1 MSIGNYNNNG
11 DLVIIC
17 PTRQI
22 RFKTPNGVSLFEDA
36 VEIKGGLKY
45 LDDTEQIT
53 AFTTDHISKLEVI
66 NLFGAETQI
75 VTGDTILKLDPGT
88 AHMSLYSDHIYF
100 GNASG
105 TNLHING
112 QIQNNA
118 FTNSYIVDIT
128 TAKDKLEPITVNEF
142 DFTFNK
148 NVIIESPNTLTI
160 NDEIQNYA
168 FTDDLR
174 DKVNFNHSTYSE
186 IQNNE
191 TDMTINKQLI
201 INSNFETLTLQG
213 DKIIFND
220 SSQQDT
226 AFTGSHASKLGLI
239 IESFNGRYQLM
250 STGSGFEKI
259 EINAESMFLKRGGVL
274 YGEIGALTPTN
285 ELHIN
290 SYNNK
295 DIILNPGTADIQ
307 LLNDVHIGN
316 ELYIG
321 GEIQTKAFTDADHL
335 HLTSL
340 ILPNS
345 KIHIEFDVQWDVLN
359 LPDGLTL
366 EPRIRYTNSGY
377 YDITGHDD
385 LLLYTQYYSA
395 VQRTW
400 IGGPKKLRIKYTMN
414 FRSRKGRVDYFKS
427 QLVQYD
433 NNINVFKKVSL
444 FNGRDNYGEFDLLEW
459 IFYNDDMIVNID
471 DGDSLKLYT
480 QWKFIPP
487 DETMDINCRFV
498 IEEL

>member
-1 MSIGNYNNNG
+1 
-11 DLVIIC
+11 
-17 PTRQI
+17 
-22 RFKTPNGVSLFEDA
+22 
-36 VEIKGGLKY
+36 
-45 LDDTEQIT
+45 
-53 AFTTDHISKLEVI
+53 
-66 NLFGAETQI
+66 
-75 VTGDTILKLDPGT
+75 
-88 AHMSLYSDHIYF
+88 
-100 GNASG
+100 
-105 TNLHING
+105 
-112 QIQNNA
+112 
-118 FTNSYIVDIT
+118 
-128 TAKDKLEPITVNEF
+128 
-142 DFTFNK
+142 
-148 NVIIESPNTLTI
+148 
-160 NDEIQNYA
+160 
-168 FTDDLR
+168 
-174 DKVNFNHSTYSE
+174 
-186 IQNNE
+186 
-191 TDMTINKQLI
+191 
-201 INSNFETLTLQG
+201 
-213 DKIIFND
+213 
-220 SSQQDT
+220 
-226 AFTGSHASKLGLI
+226 
-239 IESFNGRYQLM
+239 
-250 STGSGFEKI
+250 
-259 EINAESMFLKRGGVL
+259 MFLKRGGVL